1 MDVALNTTWQEM
13 LDEPMV
19 FSRACRLIHNSSLV
33 QDLINRKI
41 LYSYWSS
48 LNSQKPEIAYKEDTF
63 KYIFKSTDERITK
76 NIILRLYQ
84 AKNTYFKIN
93 AKNITV
99 EDLIKYVCTVLSNY
113 IMLDVLVK
121 KLFTFNYQQS
131 DFTFITRRFDHYAHL
146 DSSSN
151 VIMELQYKLFDNKNN
166 NYYDGFFNAIIIA
179 EHDAMYN
186 MDCDVKNL
194 SAEDF
199 IRFNLSKT
207 CFNIEIKY
215 EKDICK
221 EKKVCEGTA
230 FFPFL
235 LKETKQLLGSC
246 IRLI

>member
-1 MDVALNTTWQEM
+1 MEATLNTTWQEM
-13 LDEPMV
+13 LDEPIV
-19 FSRACRLIHNSSLV
+19 FSLACHLIHNSSLV

-41 LYSYWSS
+41 LYFYRGS
-48 LNSQKPEIAYKEDTF
+48 LNSQKPETTYKEDAF

-84 AKNTYFKIN
+84 AKSTYFKLN

-131 DFTFITRRFDHYAHL
+131 DFTFITKFFDHYAHL

-151 VIMELQYKLFDNKNN
+151 VIIKFQYKLFDNKNN
-166 NYYDGFFNAIIIA
+166 NYYDGFFHALIIA
-179 EHDAMYN
+179 EYDAMYN
-186 MDCDVKNL
+186 MDCSVKNL

-215 EKDICK
+215 EKDIGK

-235 LKETKQLLGSC
+235 LKETKQLLGSS
-246 IRLI
+246 IKLI